1 MIPTKDAAAQ
11 GKKGE
16 AGPVVAPKEPFR
28 MEDIGS
34 PTVKGAMTRSMSM
47 TIQAEKDDLK
57 EAAKD
62 TFNVVVDLN
71 LDGNVRWVSS
81 SWQDVIG
88 TSCDSI
94 QGKPISSILF
104 ENTDCFQRAVES
116 MKHDDSKSYKI
127 RFSVVVGPLSAF
139 AQDPVRKSTAA
150 AEKEGF
156 RPDEVEETN
165 NVLDME
171 GQGILVFDRGDGQAS
186 HTMWVIRPWTEP
198 KEITID
204 LPATV
209 IESLGVGAGM
219 LAQLLNSLAE
229 DDPENHP
236 PPLPVL
242 CRICESQIQPWW
254 FEKHSELCMLEHKA
268 ESEVQLA
275 QENLA
280 VQRNAIVKVLDAMER
295 ASSSNRSAESS
306 TVEYRGFSIKP
317 PSAPPSGTSSPNI
330 NATARP
336 KESTSSIKSKFG
348 VRRPQVRIVELLLDL
363 CDTALEISTP
373 SVKESLGT
381 GEIGEFR
388 TQSPASEARIGQ
400 VLQWQSPSTN
410 TLDQEH
416 GLALLCSDTENCSKA
431 KVEAVLRHRNTIEY
445 SERIRYEYATIVQDI
460 IDDARNKANALD
472 DDMDMRSAEG
482 DVSEGED
489 MSESQM
495 SGSVYQMGLGLSKR
509 VSIGSDLRRARRYS
523 SPSSSPQE
531 CLTPRSQISMGREGG
546 RRSRFSLHAS
556 AMSYELEGN
565 ESDASVKSSVKGDI
579 ARVDSPVS
587 EHGSVRSGTR
597 TSVDRK
603 RQSLNLLHQHGTR
616 SPHRQPSPGRSS
628 VGTASPLKAA
638 KPRLS
643 ALFDGQFPTPI
654 TSPLLF
660 TGDFSPA
667 LEHGHRRQSS
677 VASSDAATKPP
688 LSPRLTSV
696 TPGVSKPGPPSIKD
710 FEIIK
715 PISKGAFGSVYLSR
729 KKTTG
734 DYYAI
739 KVLKKADMIAKNQV
753 TNVRAERAIMM
764 VQGESDFVAKLFWT
778 FASKEYLYLVMEY
791 LNGGDC
797 AALIKALGGL
807 PEEWA
812 KKYMAEVIL
821 GIEHLHDRGIVH
833 RDLKPDNLLIDQK
846 GHLKLTDFGLSRMG
860 LLGRQKRALQG
871 SSESTP
877 DLLKQGPFVRPKSQA
892 SSRSTS
898 FDFNPG
904 QSSPSNTP
912 VISPESASQI
922 SGPSSYFSLTREST
936 LSREPTLSR
945 ESTLSREATLSR
957 ENSLREKGKSTL
969 GRSDSVASEGLVS
982 MVSGFT
988 LNDPASLSMAAVRR
1002 AFYPIDDDA
1011 QSTSSASS
1019 DVSNIHPSSLQSS
1032 FTQAPP
1038 TSSHSMMPPQLALFD
1053 PEDSN
1058 RKFVGTPDYLAPET
1072 INGTGQDEMSDWWSV
1087 GCILFEFLYGYPPFM
1102 ADTHEKVFDNI
1113 LNRRIDWPDDE
1124 DCPVSPEVKD
1134 LMNKL
1139 MCIDQEKRLGARG
1152 ADEIKNHPWFDGIKW
1167 DQILNDVA
1175 SFIPA
1180 PKDIEDTEYF
1190 DTRGASLTEFSEDI
1204 EDHMSPSTTPGGGG
1218 GTDYSDRPHDAVP
1231 RGRRDQSVGKRNLM
1245 PLHIP
1250 PHVRE
1255 SNGRGRRLSEP
1266 LADNDFGSFQFKN
1279 LPVLDKANK
1288 DLIQKLRTEALK
1300 SQAQTPTSAA
1310 ISSPPQSSEGSPVL
1324 GKSVG
1329 RTLSTSSRNGKRAV
1343 SPSNL
1348 HSSVVSPP
1356 SRSSQ
1361 PSSPLLVSFSAH
1373 QPHRKTSNAS
1383 TTSTSSFALN
1393 AGVDI
1398 PKISTKIEGPSPI
1411 TDSANASP
1419 TRLHNISPIRIQ
1431 APSKIFGKSPQAPLS
1446 PRKEHGLS
1454 TQNRSGFT
1462 RVRSLTV
1469 GSQDGEPPAFVDSL
1483 KHYKRHSQVFDM
1495 SPSSSDNEDSRSSA
1509 LLRVQRRRQSSQ
1521 RLSTISTQDG
1531 PVARPLDI
1539 LVCEDHPV
1547 SRMVMERM
1555 LEKLQCRTMSVET
1568 GPEAVRCAMSEVKF
1582 DLILT
1587 EYKLPQI
1594 NGDDLARMIKTTK
1607 NANSHT
1613 PIVAVTGYL
1622 RDLKDPH
1629 HFDDLI
1635 EKPASPP
1642 RLTEVMER
1650 LCSWIPPTTPTSRNS
1665 PMVFPIDKN
1674 RPPLPSLPLKG
1685 LELERR
1691 PSLDRTF
1698 STPLPRSSS
1707 LLSSKSP
1714 ADPSKAHVS
1723 DKMPKKSHSDETVPR
1738 VQNRMDTLTPP
1749 PSSLGEEWM
1758 MQKSLELSQKST
1770 ERARSQLSVTS
1781 LASPPPTPPRPP
1793 IPSKSE
1799 DRGKGI
1805 KSAVS
1810 VSSPL
1815 GQPDFM
1821 TAPEIKKP
1829 VPAPAMEVKMPI
1841 PTSIAKPISLEKPER
1856 PIESQ
1861 VKIVTRQPT
1870 SPASVSSSKPTE
1882 APKKVEASK
1891 KVESPAKVSSAT
1903 SQPVSAAAKSSQPV
1917 TPVKS
1922 APPVTP
1928 TKPAAPVTPS
1938 KPTAVSGPAS
1948 ASVKTPEVS
1957 KPAPKPILLPSS
1969 PVELTSNLKK
1979 TPSGSSSS
1987 SSRASTSP
1995 KQTRFQSPTRLS
2007 SSATSSETPKGGDL
2021 ARIVVHGKSAPEAPM
2036 RRTSA
2041 TQMPPPPLPPIPST
2055 PKTPTVPTPKTPI
2068 VSTPKT
2074 PTAPVPKTPT
2084 VSAPKTP
2091 AVPTPKT
2098 PTASAPKV
2106 PALTEPTTPKA
2117 TSKTPEMTTPKANP
2131 NAPEPSPPKA
2141 KPDPKT
2147 QEPLAKSSKAAPE
2160 VSAPNM
2166 PKITEPVTP
2175 KSAKPASKPET
2186 PATVKPA
2193 KVELGRKSPSPETV
2207 SKPRSFRSLLTSKA
2221 PDTIDS
2227 ADDEMSSDPSS
2238 KKSLKTPKTQVVKE
2252 KRSRTFLGGDSRKH
2266 RSEDSK

>member
-1 MIPTKDAAAQ
+1 MIPTKDVTAQ

-16 AGPVVAPKEPFR
+16 TRAGVLPKEPLR

-34 PTVKGAMTRSMSM
+34 PTGKGAMTRSMSVTM
-47 TIQAEKDDLK
+47 KAEKDDLK
-57 EAAKD
+57 EAARD

-71 LDGNVRWVSS
+71 LNGNVRWASS

-88 TSCDSI
+88 TPCESI
-94 QGKPISSILF
+94 QGKPISSILY
-104 ENTDCFQRAVES
+104 ENTDCFQRAIEA
-116 MKHDDSKSYKI
+116 MKHDDTKSYKI
-127 RFSVVVGPLSAF
+127 RFSAVIGSLSAF
-139 AQDPVRKSTAA
+139 AQDPIMKAIA

-156 RPDEVEETN
+156 RPEEVDETSSI
-165 NVLDME
+165 LDME

-204 LPATV
+204 LPAPI

-219 LAQLLNSLAE
+219 LAQYLNALAE
-229 DDPENHP
+229 DDPANHP

-275 QENLA
+275 QENLS

-295 ASSSNRSAESS
+295 SGSSNRSSESNI
-306 TVEYRGFSIKP
+306 VEYRGFSIKP
-317 PSAPPSGTSSPNI
+317 PSAPPSGTSSPGVNPI
-330 NATARP
+330 HRP
-336 KESTSSIKSKFG
+336 KDTASGPKSKFG
-348 VRRPQVRIVELLLDL
+348 IRRPQVRIVELLLDL

-373 SVKESLGT
+373 SIKESLGT
-381 GEIGEFR
+381 GEAGEFR
-388 TQSPASEARIGQ
+388 TQSPASEARITQ
-400 VLQWQSPSTN
+400 VMQWQSPSTN
-410 TLDQEH
+410 TLEQEH
-416 GLALLCSDTENCSKA
+416 GLALLCSDTEGLSKS

-445 SERIRYEYATIVQDI
+445 SERISYEFATLVQDI
-460 IDDARNKANALD
+460 IDEARSKANGLD
-472 DDMDMRSAEG
+472 DDIDMHSAEG

-495 SGSVYQMGLGLSKR
+495 SGSAYQSGLSKR

-565 ESDASVKSSVKGDI
+565 ESDASVKSSIKGDI
-579 ARVDSPVS
+579 TRVDSPVS
-587 EHGSVRSGTR
+587 EHGSLSRSGTR
-597 TSVDRK
+597 SSVDRK
-603 RQSLNLLHQHGTR
+603 RQSLNLLQHGTR
-616 SPHRQPSPGRSS
+616 SPHRQPSPGRAS
-628 VGTASPLKAA
+628 VGTASPLKAG

-654 TSPLLF
+654 TSPLMF

-667 LEHGHRRQSS
+667 IEHGHRRQSS

-696 TPGVSKPGPPSIKD
+696 TPGSTKFSAPSIKD

-715 PISKGAFGSVYLSR
+715 PISKGAFGSVYLSK

-778 FASKEYLYLVMEY
+778 FASKDYLYLVMEY

-797 AALIKALGGL
+797 AALIKVMGGL

-812 KKYMAEVIL
+812 KKYMSEVVL

-877 DLLKQGPFVRPKSQA
+877 DLLKQGPF
-892 SSRSTS
+892 
-898 FDFNPG
+898 
-904 QSSPSNTP
+904 
-912 VISPESASQI
+912 
-922 SGPSSYFSLTREST
+922 
-936 LSREPTLSR
+936 
-945 ESTLSREATLSR
+945 
-957 ENSLREKGKSTL
+957 
-969 GRSDSVASEGLVS
+969 
-982 MVSGFT
+982 
-988 LNDPASLSMAAVRR
+988 
-1002 AFYPIDDDA
+1002 
-1011 QSTSSASS
+1011 
-1019 DVSNIHPSSLQSS
+1019 
-1032 FTQAPP
+1032 
-1038 TSSHSMMPPQLALFD
+1038 LALFD

-1113 LNRRIDWPDDE
+1113 LNRRIDWPDEE
-1124 DCPVSPEVKD
+1124 DCPVSPEAKD
-1134 LMNKL
+1134 IMNKL
-1139 MCIDQEKRLGARG
+1139 MCIDQEKRLGANG
-1152 ADEIKNHPWFDGIKW
+1152 SEDIKNHPFFAGINW
-1167 DQILNDVA
+1167 DQILHDEA
-1175 SFIPA
+1175 FFIPA

-1190 DTRGASLTEFSEDI
+1190 DSRGASLQEFSEEL
-1204 EDHMSPSTTPGGGG
+1204 EDHTSPSSTPGG
-1218 GTDYSDRPHDAVP
+1218 DYSDRPHDAVP
-1231 RGRRDQSVGKRNLM
+1231 RGRRDQSVGKRNLI

-1255 SNGRGRRLSEP
+1255 SGGRGRRLSEP
-1266 LADNDFGSFQFKN
+1266 LADNEFGSFQFKN

-1300 SQAQTPTSAA
+1300 NQPTSAA
-1310 ISSPPQSSEGSPVL
+1310 ISSPSQSSEGSPIL
-1324 GKSVG
+1324 GKGVS
-1329 RTLSTSSRNGKRAV
+1329 RTLSASSRSGKRAV

-1361 PSSPLLVSFSAH
+1361 PSSPLLVSFSAN

-1393 AGVDI
+1393 APSVEV
-1398 PKISTKIEGPSPI
+1398 PKISTKVEGPSPI
-1411 TDSANASP
+1411 TDSANTSP

-1446 PRKEHGLS
+1446 PRKE
-1454 TQNRSGFT
+1454 NRSGVT

-1521 RLSTISTQDG
+1521 RLSTIVTPEG
-1531 PVARPLDI
+1531 PVARTLDI

-1547 SRMVMERM
+1547 SRMVMERV
-1555 LEKLQCRTMSVET
+1555 LEKLQCRTMCVET

-1607 NANSHT
+1607 NANNHT

-1635 EKPASPP
+1635 EKPATPG

-1650 LCSWIPPTTPTSRNS
+1650 LCSWIPPQTPTSRNS
-1665 PMVFPIDKN
+1665 PMVFPVDKN
-1674 RPPLPSLPLKG
+1674 RPPVPPLPLKN
-1685 LELERR
+1685 LEVERR
-1691 PSLDRTF
+1691 PSLDRTYT
-1698 STPLPRSSS
+1698 TPLPRMSS
-1707 LLSSKSP
+1707 LLSSKSSVESTKP
-1714 ADPSKAHVS
+1714 QAS
-1723 DKMPKKSHSDETVPR
+1723 DKLPKKSHSDETVPR

-1758 MQKSLELSQKST
+1758 MQKSFELSQKST
-1770 ERARSQLSVTS
+1770 ERARSLLSNSS

-1793 IPSKSE
+1793 PIPDKSG
-1799 DRGKGI
+1799 DRAKAP
-1805 KSAVS
+1805 KSALS
-1810 VSSPL
+1810 TSSL
-1815 GQPDFM
+1815 SKQPDF
-1821 TAPEIKKP
+1821 TTTPEIKKP
-1829 VPAPAMEVKMPI
+1829 PPPAVMEVKMPI
-1841 PTSIAKPISLEKPER
+1841 PTSIAKPISLEKPEK
-1856 PIESQ
+1856 PIESK
-1861 VKIVTRQPT
+1861 VKIVSRQAVTP
-1870 SPASVSSSKPTE
+1870 SAASSSVASSSAALNSKLAE
-1882 APKKVEASK
+1882 VSK
-1891 KVESPAKVSSAT
+1891 KPETPVKAPIST
-1903 SQPVSAAAKSSQPV
+1903 QPIAAAKPSPVTPAKPAPVAPAKSTLVVPSKSTPVTPAKLVQTSSQP
-1917 TPVKS
+1917 S
-1922 APPVTP
+1922 A
-1928 TKPAAPVTPS
+1928 A
-1938 KPTAVSGPAS
+1938 
-1948 ASVKTPEVS
+1948 S
-1957 KPAPKPILLPSS
+1957 KPAEPPQKPAVATKPTIQPA
-1969 PVELTSNLKK
+1969 PPAELTSRLKK
-1979 TPSGSSSS
+1979 TTVSSVASS
-1987 SSRASTSP
+1987 PTSKTATSP
-1995 KQTRFQSPTRLS
+1995 KQTRFQSPPRVSPPLKS
-2007 SSATSSETPKGGDL
+2007 PDAVKGD
-2021 ARIVVHGKSAPEAPM
+2021 APRMTIHGKSTPE
-2036 RRTSA
+2036 TSPRKVSS
-2041 TQMPPPPLPPIPST
+2041 TQVSPPSLPPMPST
-2055 PKTPTVPTPKTPI
+2055 PKTP
-2068 VSTPKT
+2068 KT
-2074 PTAPVPKTPT
+2074 PTI
-2084 VSAPKTP
+2084 
-2091 AVPTPKT
+2091 
-2098 PTASAPKV
+2098 
-2106 PALTEPTTPKA
+2106 TEPTTPKA
-2117 TSKTPEMTTPKANP
+2117 APKSPEPTTPKATFR
-2131 NAPEPSPPKA
+2131 ATELSPPKVKIEEA
-2141 KPDPKT
+2141 TPKAQKT
-2147 QEPLAKSSKAAPE
+2147 IIDASSSKA
-2160 VSAPNM
+2160 
-2166 PKITEPVTP
+2166 PKAAESVAMKPT
-2175 KSAKPASKPET
+2175 KPASKHES
-2186 PATVKPA
+2186 PAAIKPA
-2193 KVELGRKSPSPETV
+2193 KVEFGRKSPSPETV

-2221 PDTIDS
+2221 PDTVDS
-2227 ADDEMSSDPSS
+2227 ADDEMSSGPSS
-2238 KKSLKTPKTQVVKE
+2238 KKSLKSPKPLVVKE
-2252 KRSRTFLGGDSRKH
+2252 KRSRSFLSGDSRKQK
-2266 RSEDSK
+2266 SEDSK